1 MEDNILTRCT
11 NHTTIFN
18 REIACSKVLLYGLNS
33 ITSAHLLF
41 YKALTTTTLDVNFSL
56 INAIYSNSKS
66 MSPLLV
72 L

>member
-41 YKALTTTTLDVNFSL
+41 YKALTTTTLDVNFH
-56 INAIYSNSKS
+56 
-66 MSPLLV
+66 
-72 L
+72 